1 MLKALRKLR
10 AWILLRV
17 LKLCGYKYR
26 KLGYDAAQSIAV
38 HQELLSDY
46 FGNVEVNASVLK
58 AIVGNNGYCICR
70 FKVVCP
76 CTHAFVE
83 LKKYRRC
90 KCGLFFRR

>member
-26 KLGYDAAQSIAV
+26 KLLGYDAAQSIAV
-38 HQELLSDY
+38 HLKLLRDY

-58 AIVGNNGYCICR
+58 AILNNGGYCICR

-76 CTHAFVE
+76 CTHAFTE

-90 KCGLFFRR
+90 KCGLFRR